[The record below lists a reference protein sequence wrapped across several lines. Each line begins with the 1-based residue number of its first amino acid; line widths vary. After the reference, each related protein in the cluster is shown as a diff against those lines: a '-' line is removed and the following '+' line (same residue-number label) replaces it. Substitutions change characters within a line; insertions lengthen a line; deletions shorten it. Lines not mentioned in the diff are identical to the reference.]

1 MPEFEAPKA
10 GAKEIL
16 LACVAFA
23 LMLAV
28 PVALAIE
35 WLK

>member
-16 LACVAFA
+16 LAGVAFA